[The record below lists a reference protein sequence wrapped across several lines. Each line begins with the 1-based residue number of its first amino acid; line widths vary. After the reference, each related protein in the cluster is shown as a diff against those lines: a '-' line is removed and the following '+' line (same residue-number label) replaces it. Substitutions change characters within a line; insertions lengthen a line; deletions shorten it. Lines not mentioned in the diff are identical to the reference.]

1 MEYKVVINDFEGP
14 LDLLLHLIKQ
24 SNIDIYDI
32 NIIDITNQY
41 VDFIHQMKELNLNI
55 ASEYLVMSAELLEIK
70 SNMLLPHPDVE
81 AEEVEE
87 DPRERLIERLLEYK
101 QYKEVT
107 DSFKIL
113 EEERKQCFSKYPSD
127 LTPYKDDIV
136 TNIDG
141 GNVDELLLALKSFI
155 ERKAMG
161 KPLNTKIA
169 NKEYSLEKRNKEIK
183 QILKERKKISFDELF
198 NVPQKN
204 FIVITFLSIL
214 DLAKKQEL
222 LIKQENNF
230 QKIYLSVIGSDI

>member
-70 SNMLLPHPDVE
+70 SNMLLPHPVVE
-81 AEEVEE
+81 TDEIEE

-113 EEERKQCFSKYPSD
+113 EEERQQCFSKYPSD

-155 ERKAMG
+155 ERKAME

-169 NKEYSLEKRNKEIK
+169 NKEYSLEKRNTEIK